1 MARNIMATPTPAS
14 APIPQ
19 APDSPR
25 ESESPP
31 PPGPQGDLEI
41 ELLNLAQKLYDLGIT
56 VVSDLTKEK
65 DKPGNGKNVGARV
78 NHVIESLGMLEKMS
92 DSVTTMVP
100 LQVLAD
106 IDNSRNPMLL
116 TKERLE
122 RAATENQFMNGKIH
136 AIESYRRM
144 LDEALVQNFPDLGE
158 HLMESAMLTAAGA
171 HGVKMEEDGMPGPSG
186 HVNGLANGA

>member
-1 MARNIMATPTPAS
+1 MARNIMSTPTPVA
-14 APIPQ
+14 APLPQ
-19 APDSPR
+19 VPHSPR

-31 PPGPQGDLEI
+31 PPGLQGDLEI

-65 DKPGNGKNVGARV
+65 DKPGNGKNVGTRV

-92 DSVTTMVP
+92 ESITTTVP
-100 LQVLAD
+100 LQVLVD

-158 HLMESAMLTAAGA
+158 HLMESAMLTATGA
-171 HGVKMEEDGMPGPSG
+171 HGVQAEEDGMPGPSG
-186 HVNGLANGA
+186 HVNGFPNGA